1 MSELIVFGYDN
12 PVQARSAYAEVLALQ
27 SDSSTARRPS

>member
-27 SDSSTARRPS
+27 SDFIATRRPS